1 MEGAVEV
8 WGGAPWFT
16 SLVYIATELKLGNG
30 TSLLIAVNIL
40 SALPLSAGQTLLQ
53 AQSEGNSA
61 GLAAFALAMLFAAI
75 LAFTGLVSRRSADF
89 ALILAAAAFMA
100 NRLWSRRRF
109 ARARRAALDW
119 TQRLKSAGELVVSVD
134 DSGLSLV
141 AGALRN
147 VWTFADAQ
155 DVEDAGGLVYLWPRR
170 GEPAVLPSRV
180 FPDAAA
186 IARFVSF
193 ARAHGAKGSQPSPVD
208 DDD

>member
-1 MEGAVEV
+1 MSAAASGFGPYAFELTDEEAGAAASRAPLRAALD
-8 WGGAPWFT
+8 GGLLSRHFAP
-16 SLVYIATELKLGNG
+16 
-30 TSLLIAVNIL
+30 
-40 SALPLSAGQTLLQ
+40 
-53 AQSEGNSA
+53 
-61 GLAAFALAMLFAAI
+61 LAAFALAMLFAAI

-134 DSGLSLV
+134 DRGLSLV